1 MKTGGYRRR
10 VTHLLP
16 AKQGMAYL
24 VHQYISTIG
33 YPVRPLE
40 ISQKLNLNPD
50 SVRSLLSKM
59 VSKGLLSRP
68 SYGFYALSPTHGLGV
83 SRGGVRVQ
91 NLVVVA
97 EGVPVLVSDG
107 VVVGIR
113 DLVSVRVSFGVKR
126 GRVSYHVGVPLGL
139 DLVGLVLIHHV
150 VLGEV
155 SARGYCVPDE
165 AWMVRNVEF
174 LTDYGGFRLEGFEGC
189 TFWGMVGELEKYYNR
204 TGVRREVRAS
214 PVGVRL
220 GELRALLEGGVDA
233 AQVHRRLNL
242 LEEEL
247 REVKGSVKGL
257 ARMTFR
263 GVKLNEA
270 ILDAFI
276 DARERAETSQTR
288 IEARRD
294 T

>member
-1 MKTGGYRRR
+1 MDYRERE
-10 VTHLLP
+10 THLLP
-16 AKQGMAYL
+16 TKPDMAYI

-40 ISQKLNLNPD
+40 IAQKLNLNPD
-50 SVRSLLSKM
+50 SVRSLLSRM

-83 SRGGVRVQ
+83 RQGGVRVQ

-97 EGVPVLVSDG
+97 EGVPVLASDE
-107 VVVGIR
+107 VVVGIM

-139 DLVGLVLIHHV
+139 DIVGLVLIHHV

-155 SARGYCVPDE
+155 SVRGYCVPEE
-165 AWMVRNVEF
+165 AWIVRNVEF
-174 LTDYGGFRLEGFEGC
+174 LMDYSGFRLEGFEAC
-189 TFWGMVGELEKYYNR
+189 TFWGLVGVLEKYYNR
-204 TGVRREVRAS
+204 SGVRREVRAS
-214 PVGVRL
+214 PVGVRV
-220 GELRALLEGGVDA
+220 GELRALLEGGVDV
-233 AQVHRRLNL
+233 AQVHRRLNVID
-242 LEEEL
+242 EEL
-247 REVKGSVKGL
+247 RGVKVSLKGL
-257 ARMTFR
+257 TRMTFD

-270 ILDAFI
+270 ILNAFLR
-276 DARERAETSQTR
+276 ARERAEVSEAP
-288 IEARRD
+288 IEAWRD